1 MLSIE
6 ERIAYWN
13 MLLRQQP
20 TGNPVVDRVNHE
32 EIRAA
37 LRDALADLKAERRRG
52 AAIATTWI
60 RIVRTNPRSPDT
72 RHHILLAAR
81 IGSAASSRRT

>member
-37 LRDALADLKAERRRG
+37 LRDALADLKAERRRA
-52 AAIATTWI
+52 AAIA
-60 RIVRTNPRSPDT
+60 NDLDSHRSYQPT
-72 RHHILLAAR
+72 L
-81 IGSAASSRRT
+81 SAGY

>member
-52 AAIATTWI
+52 AAIA
-60 RIVRTNPRSPDT
+60 NDLDSHRSYQPT
-72 RHHILLAAR
+72 LS
-81 IGSAASSRRT
+81 GY